1 MIHLYLTNLR
11 CEREGNALSKENYQK
26 IKLLKIYELL
36 YQNSDEEK
44 PLSTADICERLDQQ
58 GIKCDR
64 RTLAKDI
71 QVLNNHGYEVIG
83 CRGKHAKTYYI
94 IDRTFDVPEIKIL
107 IDAVQAASFIT
118 PKKTDELIDKIAN
131 LGGSNRAEILKSN
144 IVNFNTNKHSNEA
157 IYYIVQALEEAI
169 TQKKKVSYFYF
180 DLDEDGARTYR
191 KDKNRYI
198 VNPVTLVFNE
208 DNYYLV
214 CYNDKYNNLSNYR
227 VDRME
232 HVDVELDD
240 ITESDCMK
248 DFNLADYREQ
258 AFKMYTG
265 EMHEVVLQF
274 DALLIN
280 VIQDKFGEDTKMI
293 KQENGSFIANMKVQ
307 ISPVFFGWCL
317 VFDNRLRII
326 APQAVI
332 DQYCTTLKSTMTQ
345 YRHPVGDDVE

>member
-1 MIHLYLTNLR
+1 
-11 CEREGNALSKENYQK
+11 LSKENYQK
-26 IKLLKIYELL
+26 VKLLKIYELL

-64 RTLAKDI
+64 RTLAEDI
-71 QVLNNHGYEVIG
+71 RVLNNHGYEVIG
-83 CRGKHAKTYYI
+83 CRGKHAKTYYV
-94 IDRTFDVPEIKIL
+94 IDRKFDVPEIKIL

-131 LGGSNRAEILKSN
+131 LGGSHRAEILKTN
-144 IVNFNTNKHSNEA
+144 IVSFNTNKHSNEA
-157 IYYIVQALEEAI
+157 IYYNVQALEEAI
-169 TQKKKVSYFYF
+169 TQKKKVSCFYF
-180 DLDEDGARTYR
+180 DLDENGTRVYR
-191 KDKNRYI
+191 KEKSRYI
-198 VNPVTLVFNE
+198 VNPVALVFNE

-214 CYNDKYNNLSNYR
+214 CFNDKYNNLSNYR

-232 HVDVELDD
+232 HVNVELDD
-240 ITESDCMK
+240 ISESDCMK
-248 DFNLADYREQ
+248 DFNLADYCEQ

-265 EMHEVVLQF
+265 ETHEVVLLF
-274 DALLIN
+274 DASLIN
-280 VIQDKFGEDTKMI
+280 VIQDKFGEGI
-293 KQENGSFIANMKVQ
+293 KVITQENGSFIANVKVQ

-317 VFDNRLRII
+317 VFDNKLRIL

-332 DQYCTTLKSTMTQ
+332 DQYCTTLRSTMTL

>member
-1 MIHLYLTNLR
+1 
-11 CEREGNALSKENYQK
+11 LSKENYQK

-64 RTLAKDI
+64 RTLAEDI

-83 CRGKHAKTYYI
+83 CRGKHAKTYYV
-94 IDRTFDVPEIKIL
+94 IDRRFDVPEIKIL
-107 IDAVQAASFIT
+107 IDAVQAASFVT

-131 LGGSNRAEILKSN
+131 LGGSHRAEILKTNVAS
-144 IVNFNTNKHSNEA
+144 FNTNKHSNEA
-157 IYYIVQALEEAI
+157 IYYNVQALEEAI
-169 TQKKKVSYFYF
+169 TQRKKVSYFYF
-180 DLDEDGARTYR
+180 DLDENGTRVYR
-191 KDKNRYI
+191 KDKNRYV
-198 VNPVTLVFNE
+198 VNPVALVFNE

-232 HVDVELDD
+232 HVDVELED
-240 ITESDCMK
+240 ITESDCMTN
-248 DFNLADYREQ
+248 FNLADYREQ

-265 EMHEVVLQF
+265 EIHEVVLQF
-274 DALLIN
+274 DASLIN
-280 VIQDKFGEDTKMI
+280 VIQDKFGEDTKMV
-293 KQENGSFIANMKVQ
+293 KQENGSFIANVKVQ

-326 APQAVI
+326 APQSVI

-345 YRHPVGDDVE
+345 YWHPVGDDVE